1 MRLMKIESMPS
12 RPINPKVVS
21 AMNMLR
27 KWSAI
32 TLACVIAASMVLL
45 AGCAEKSDQSQSEY
59 ADEAFIQSLAKGYE
73 ARDTLVGQSSKAEKS
88 AEYYEKLVD
97 AELEQVEQYQSA
109 QFSDSKLQE
118 NAIAYINALKD
129 QRAAAE
135 LYATDNSKYKQ
146 DWQNAYDKRTALL
159 KTFVD
164 NYGFA
169 VSPEHQDSLDKLV
182 SHGKKVERDNNQ
194 KEAIESLAS
203 SINLEFTERYSTF
216 VGQAT
221 ATNNTGYDFDYI
233 AFDVELFDSSGV
245 KVETASLYANHW
257 LDGETIA
264 LDCYTSIKELPST
277 VKVIPSNY
285 KVADA

>member
-1 MRLMKIESMPS
+1 
-12 RPINPKVVS
+12 
-21 AMNMLR
+21 MNMLR

-146 DWQNAYDKRTALL
+146 DWQKAYDKRTALL

-216 VGQAT
+216 VGPGNCHKQ
-221 ATNNTGYDFDYI
+221 YWLRLRLH
-233 AFDVELFDSSGV
+233 AFDVELFDSNGI

-264 LDCYTSIKELPST
+264 LDCYTSIKEPPST
-277 VKVIPSNY
+277 VKVISGNY
-285 KVADA
+285 KVADV

>member
-1 MRLMKIESMPS
+1 
-12 RPINPKVVS
+12 
-21 AMNMLR
+21 MNMLR

-45 AGCAEKSDQSQSEY
+45 AGCAEKSNQSQSEY
-59 ADEAFIQSLAKGYE
+59 ADEAFIQSLEKGYE
-73 ARDTLVGQSSKAEKS
+73 ARDTLVGQSSKTEKS

-146 DWQNAYDKRTALL
+146 DWQKAYDKRTALL

-203 SINLEFTERYSTF
+203 SINLDLLSGIQPSSARQLSQTILVTTSITLLSTWNCS
-216 VGQAT
+216 T
-221 ATNNTGYDFDYI
+221 R
-233 AFDVELFDSSGV
+233 
-245 KVETASLYANHW
+245 TASRWRRQACTQTT
-257 LDGETIA
+257 GSMARRSRSIA
-264 LDCYTSIKELPST
+264 IRR
-277 VKVIPSNY
+277 
-285 KVADA
+285 

>member
-1 MRLMKIESMPS
+1 M
-12 RPINPKVVS
+12 
-21 AMNMLR
+21 
-27 KWSAI
+27 
-32 TLACVIAASMVLL
+32 
-45 AGCAEKSDQSQSEY
+45 
-59 ADEAFIQSLAKGYE
+59 
-73 ARDTLVGQSSKAEKS
+73 
-88 AEYYEKLVD
+88 
-97 AELEQVEQYQSA
+97 EQYQSA
-109 QFSDSKLQE
+109 RFSDSKLQE

-146 DWQNAYDKRTALL
+146 DWQKAYDKRTSLL

-164 NYGFA
+164 DYGLTVLA
-169 VSPEHQDSLDKLV
+169 DHQGSLDKLV

-203 SINLEFTERYSTF
+203 SINLEFTEQYSTF
-216 VGQAT
+216 IGKTT

-233 AFDVELFDSSGV
+233 AFDVELFDSNGI

-264 LDCYTSIKELPST
+264 LDCYTSIKELPSM
-277 VKVIPSNY
+277 VKVIPGNY
-285 KVADA
+285 KVADV

>member
-1 MRLMKIESMPS
+1 
-12 RPINPKVVS
+12 
-21 AMNMLR
+21 MNMLR

-73 ARDTLVGQSSKAEKS
+73 ARDTLVGRSSKAEKS

-146 DWQNAYDKRTALL
+146 DWQKAYDKRTSLL
-159 KTFVD
+159 KTFVED
-164 NYGFA
+164 YDLT
-169 VSPEHQDSLDKLV
+169 VSADHQDSLDKLV
-182 SHGKKVERDNNQ
+182 SHGKKVERDNSQ

-221 ATNNTGYDFDYI
+221 VTNNTGYDFDYI
-233 AFDVELFDSSGV
+233 AFDVELFDSNGI

-264 LDCYTSIKELPST
+264 LDCYTSIKEPPST
-277 VKVIPSNY
+277 VKVIPGNY
-285 KVADA
+285 KVADV